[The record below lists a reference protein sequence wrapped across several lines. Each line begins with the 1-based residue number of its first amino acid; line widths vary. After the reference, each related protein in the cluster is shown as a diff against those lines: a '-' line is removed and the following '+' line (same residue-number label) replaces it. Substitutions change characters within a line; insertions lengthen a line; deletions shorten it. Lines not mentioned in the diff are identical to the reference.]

1 MGENVNRFLIDTNIL
16 IMYLNGEADLDTRK
30 KIELIIAKSFNLS
43 IISKLEFLGFRGYSD
58 AEFASAKN

>member
-1 MGENVNRFLIDTNIL
+1 
-16 IMYLNGEADLDTRK
+16 MYLNGEADLDTRK